1 MKRILKL
8 TAQSEGVDF
17 FKKWLNGKE
26 SILRI
31 DGLRASGR
39 SMFFASLLDTCKV
52 RMIVVMDDAE
62 EASYAYNDLATLFS
76 HDKIAVLPSSFKKS
90 PKHGEPDVAAEILRT
105 DALNLITEGSEYII
119 LTSPAGLAELTV
131 SESELVA
138 SRTVIHVGDNIE
150 IDDLTERL
158 DVQGFEE
165 VEFVYQ
171 PGQYSVRGSIFDVFS
186 FSNEQPYRIDF
197 FGTEVESIRTFDIE
211 KQLSVEKHE
220 RVDIVPNTRETI
232 SKKRLISLFDYIKK
246 DVIICYN
253 NYDHI
258 RFSIKNIYEDALN
271 SENHTMNPAVFDDKS
286 IMHSSVLLRRSQ
298 AFGDDLPIAHF
309 EQEAQPL
316 FHKNF
321 DLVEDTLK
329 NLIGDGYEIYICS
342 DSVKQT
348 DRIAAIFEQRADGKE
363 NAIRFSS
370 IVRTLHEGYI
380 DRQMHFVCFTDHQI
394 FDRFHRFTLRSDIAR
409 AGKAA
414 MTLKEINELQ
424 IGDFVVHTDHGIGR
438 FGGLVVFDENGKRR
452 EAIKL
457 FYRDNDVLYVSL
469 HALHK
474 VSKYK
479 GKDGEPPLVSKLGSG
494 AWDALKER
502 TKKKIKDIA
511 RDLIRLYAKR
521 CEEQG
526 FRFSKDDYMQHELE
540 ASFAYEDTIDQ
551 AKATADIKRDM
562 ESARPMDRLV
572 CGDVGFGKTEIAIR
586 AAFKAALNGKQV
598 AVLVPTTVLSLQH
611 YKTFSERLKEFPV
624 RVEYLSRARKPAD
637 VKKIKT
643 LLAEGKID
651 ILIGTHKIVGKD
663 IKFKDLGLLIIDEEQ
678 KFGVSVK
685 EKLKQ
690 LKVNVDTLT
699 LTATPI
705 PRTLQ
710 FSLMGARDLS
720 ILNTAPPNRY
730 PVTTEWSIWD
740 PILIGEAI
748 NNEINR
754 NGQVFFIH
762 NRVQSIEMVAAKIR
776 QIVPSARIA
785 IAHGQLPTD
794 ELEQIILD
802 FIDYEYDVLVAT
814 SVVESGVDIP
824 NVNTMIV
831 NNAHMFGL
839 SDLHQLRGRVG
850 RSNRKAYCYLLTPE
864 LRLLTEDARL
874 RLKAIETF
882 SELGSGFNIAMQ
894 DLDIRGAGNIL
905 GAEQSGFITNLGFE
919 TYQQILN
926 EALVELHAECGDEM
940 GNIDT
945 SHLIGGDCQI
955 ETDLGIMFPTWYVS
969 SQTERVVLYREL
981 DSIQSEES
989 LSIFIEKLVDRFGP
1003 IPDEADMLFDSL
1015 RLRWTGN
1022 KLGFEKII
1030 LKVGKMRCYLP
1041 EMNSFWY
1048 NCEFFT
1054 RMLDFA
1060 KLNYKTCKIEQKDNH
1075 GLFIVDKIYNVA
1087 DALTLLNSF
1096 LT

>member
-1 MKRILKL
+1 MRRILKL
-8 TAQSEGVDF
+8 TTQSDGIDS
-17 FKKWLNGKE
+17 FKKWMKGKGPV
-26 SILRI
+26 LRV

-39 SMFFASLLDTCKV
+39 SMFFASLLDACHV
-52 RMIVVMDDAE
+52 RMLVVMDDAE

-90 PKHGEPDVAAEILRT
+90 PKHGETDIAAEILRT
-105 DALNLITEGSEYII
+105 DALNLLSEGSEYII
-119 LTSPAGLAELTV
+119 FTSPAGLAELTV

-138 SRTVIHVGDNIE
+138 NRIVIHVGDTIE
-150 IDDLTERL
+150 IDDLTEKL
-158 DVQGFEE
+158 NLQGFEE

-186 FSNEQPYRIDF
+186 FANERPYRIDF

-211 KQLSVEKHE
+211 KQLSVEKQE
-220 RVDIVPNTRETI
+220 RVDIVPNTRESI
-232 SKKRLISLFDYIKK
+232 SKKHLISLFDYIKN

-253 NYDHI
+253 NYNHVRSSI
-258 RFSIKNIYEDALN
+258 RDIYEDALN
-271 SENHTMNPAVFDDKS
+271 GENPTLNPMVFDDQS
-286 IMHSSVLLRRSQ
+286 IMRRNVLLRRSQ
-298 AFGDDLPIAHF
+298 IFGNDIPIVCF

-321 DLVEDTLK
+321 DIVEETLK
-329 NLIGDGYEIYICS
+329 GFINDGFEIFICS

-348 DRIAAIFEQRADGKE
+348 DRIAAIFEQRASNDD
-363 NAIRFSS
+363 AIIRFIPIS
-370 IVRTLHEGYI
+370 RTLHEGYI
-380 DRQMHFVCFTDHQI
+380 DRQMRFVCFTDHQI

-409 AGKAA
+409 AGKVA

-424 IGDFVVHTDHGIGR
+424 VGDFVVHSDHGIGR
-438 FGGLVVFDENGKRR
+438 FGGLVVIDEGGKRR
-452 EAIKL
+452 ESIKL
-457 FYRDNDVLYVSL
+457 LYRDNDVLYVSL

-479 GKDGEPPLVSKLGSG
+479 GKDGEPPSVSKLGSG
-494 AWDALKER
+494 AWDALKEK
-502 TKKKIKDIA
+502 TKQKIKDIA
-511 RDLIRLYAKR
+511 RDLISLYAKR

-526 FRFSKDDYMQHELE
+526 FSFSKDDYMQHELE
-540 ASFAYEDTIDQ
+540 ASFVYEDTPDQ
-551 AKATADIKRDM
+551 AKTTADVKRDM
-562 ESARPMDRLV
+562 ESTRPMDRLV
-572 CGDVGFGKTEIAIR
+572 CGDVGFGKTEIAVR
-586 AAFKAALNGKQV
+586 AAFKAAINGKQV

-637 VKKIKT
+637 VKKIKA

-663 IKFKDLGLLIIDEEQ
+663 VKFKDLGLLIIDEEQ

-730 PVTTEWSIWD
+730 PVATEWSLWD

-794 ELEQIILD
+794 ELEQIVLD

-814 SVVESGVDIP
+814 SVVESGIDIP
-824 NVNTMIV
+824 NVNTMII

-940 GNIDT
+940 GNINT
-945 SHLIGGDCQI
+945 SRLIGGDCQI
-955 ETDLGIMFPTWYVS
+955 ETDLGLMFPAWYVS

-989 LSIFIEKLVDRFGP
+989 LSIFIEKLVDRFGS
-1003 IPDEADMLFDSL
+1003 IPDEADALFDSL
-1015 RLRWTGN
+1015 RLRWMGN
-1022 KLGFEKII
+1022 KLGLEKVI

-1041 EMNSFWY
+1041 DMKSNWY
-1048 NCEFFT
+1048 GGDCFT
-1054 RMLDFA
+1054 KMLDFA
-1060 KLNYKTCKIEQKDNH
+1060 KLNYKICKIEQKDNH
-1075 GLFIVDKIYNVA
+1075 GLFIVDKIFSVA
-1087 DALTLLNSF
+1087 DALAILNNF